1 MFTHTE
7 LQKCCL
13 HNTKTCHLPFPSSLL
28 LEGYY
33 YSGGSSPGP
42 LEEAFLQQNHRFVTD
57 SVTKDVLNEPSTRAA
72 LSSELGYA
80 LGYSV
85 DGATP
90 TDEPGTKA
98 KCYYYSYDM
107 LCVQTE
113 YSEACI
119 SCHRTLQLSEK
130 DDKRQKKPTFSF
142 FLSCDILQQLLQV
155 WPTQKHVLS

>member
-1 MFTHTE
+1 MSTHTE
-7 LQKCCL
+7 CNSACL
-13 HNTKTCHLPFPSSLL
+13 YNNKTCHLPFPSSLL

-42 LEEAFLQQNHRFVTD
+42 LEEAFLQQDHRFVTD

-85 DGATP
+85 DGATS
-90 TDEPGTKA
+90 TDEPGTTG
-98 KCYYYSYDM
+98 KCYYYNYDM

-113 YSEACI
+113 YGEACI

-130 DDKRQKKPTFSF
+130 GDRRQKKPTFSPVYF
-142 FLSCDILQQLLQV
+142 PEL
-155 WPTQKHVLS
+155 